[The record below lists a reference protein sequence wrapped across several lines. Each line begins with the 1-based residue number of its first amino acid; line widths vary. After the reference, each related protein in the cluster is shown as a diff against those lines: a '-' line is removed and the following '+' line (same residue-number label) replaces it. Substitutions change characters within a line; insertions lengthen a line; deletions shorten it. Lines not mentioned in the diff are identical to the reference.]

1 MESKK
6 RDATNEHTYK
16 IETEKE
22 LMVAKVAVGR
32 IRGRDSEGVW
42 DERVHTAYLKCIT
55 NQDLLYS
62 TGNSAQCCVAAWM
75 GGEFGREWIHGYVW
89 LSPSAI
95 HLKL

>member
-6 RDATNEHTYK
+6 RDDTNEHTYK

-32 IRGRDSEGVW
+32 MRGRDSEGVW
-42 DERVHTAYLKCIT
+42 DERVYTAYLKCIT

-62 TGNSAQCCVAAWM
+62 TGNPAQCYVAAWM
-75 GGEFGREWIHGYVW
+75 GGEFGREWIYGYVW
-89 LSPSAI
+89 LNPSAI